1 MDDRLF
7 VIKLYHNNYLYAWK
21 SLLHEFESRH
31 IHDQLINVVLV
42 EESYPQIPERKK
54 AISLVLQEK
63 VRVHRE
69 RMQSLEGG
77 RQQMRHMYQQA
88 RANEMA
94 MRKSVKLC
102 ISDTHTSISHTPY
115 SISHTSISHTSISQL
130 LFME

>member
-1 MDDRLF
+1 M
-7 VIKLYHNNYLYAWK
+7 
-21 SLLHEFESRH
+21 LHEFESRH

-102 ISDTHTSISHTPY
+102 ISDTPY
-115 SISHTSISHTSISQL
+115 LHIPYPVFHIPYLHIPYLHIPITVHGIVQS
-130 LFME
+130 